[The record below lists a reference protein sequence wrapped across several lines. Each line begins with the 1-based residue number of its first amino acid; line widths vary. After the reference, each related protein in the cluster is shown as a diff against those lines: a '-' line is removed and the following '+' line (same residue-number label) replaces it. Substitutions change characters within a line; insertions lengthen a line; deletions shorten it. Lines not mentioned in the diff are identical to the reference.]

1 MACLTLQ
8 KILSSENK
16 EVFIKPLL
24 QAAATLGGL
33 LLLVIVCSGMADFS
47 AESDSQMPEWLLD
60 PLKAD
65 RASLLRTD
73 AFRSMILAGL
83 TAGLLYFYLK
93 NKLALHYVVG
103 GIALLSVFDL
113 WMVDKR
119 YLASDDFSKNSIQ
132 TAFSPSPEDEYILK
146 DKSLDY
152 RVLNMKAGN
161 PYTDAKTSYF
171 HKSIG
176 GYHGFK
182 MRRYQDIVD
191 KYLFKNN
198 MNVINMLNTKY
209 IITTDPKNPVQQN
222 PGALGNAWFV
232 AKIKSVKTADEELN
246 AIDSLNISLEAV
258 VDISKFKI
266 SADTFQTGGN
276 IQLTDYKPNHLIYQ
290 TSNTNPGFA
299 VFSEIYYPEGWTA
312 YLDGKPVDI
321 LRANYI
327 LRALE
332 IPAGQHKV
340 EFKFAPESYTLG
352 NKIMLGS
359 SILLIL
365 TFIGGIGL
373 VIRQEISPK
382 AA

>member
-1 MACLTLQ
+1 
-8 KILSSENK
+8 
-16 EVFIKPLL
+16 
-24 QAAATLGGL
+24 
-33 LLLVIVCSGMADFS
+33 
-47 AESDSQMPEWLLD
+47 
-60 PLKAD
+60 
-65 RASLLRTD
+65 
-73 AFRSMILAGL
+73 
-83 TAGLLYFYLK
+83 
-93 NKLALHYVVG
+93 
-103 GIALLSVFDL
+103 
-113 WMVDKR
+113 
-119 YLASDDFSKNSIQ
+119 
-132 TAFSPSPEDEYILK
+132 
-146 DKSLDY
+146 
-152 RVLNMKAGN
+152 
-161 PYTDAKTSYF
+161 
-171 HKSIG
+171 
-176 GYHGFK
+176 
-182 MRRYQDIVD
+182 
-191 KYLFKNN
+191 
-198 MNVINMLNTKY
+198 MLNTKY